1 MKTVENPEP
10 CYVLCD
16 HIWVFQNNAVKF
28 NAIILQILKSKES
41 VCDERYFMKV
51 SSQWLTT
58 CTNFKGA
65 LDWRQIP

>member
-51 SSQWLTT
+51 SSQ
-58 CTNFKGA
+58 
-65 LDWRQIP
+65 